1 MARAKDIIRNVVGGL
16 SRLISIVA
24 LIAIFVLSFLLI
36 RSIMQTKE
44 TQQLTATLQTI
55 RETAEQNDTDWSQ
68 GMSAVNPDYKGWLT
82 VYGTTATGPVVQ
94 GETND
99 TYLRTDI
106 YGEHSI
112 PGTLFLDE
120 RCDTK
125 QHGNLIIY
133 GHKMNDGTMFGS
145 LDKFKDEE
153 FFNENGTVCWEGEYG
168 KEYYQIFALM
178 VIPGYTTDPKFI
190 DIQEWCNNLSAAKT
204 EEMLTTIED
213 RASIYKEMA
222 FDYENDKFIF
232 LVTCDYNINNGRMVL
247 VGKRLK
253 KIGSDNSSDDTTVH
267 KEYYE
272 ITEGDADDSLP
283 SVE

>member
-68 GMSAVNPDYKGWLT
+68 GMLAVNPDYKGWLT

-145 LDKFKDEE
+145 LPSWSSPDIPQNRNSSTSKS
-153 FFNENGTVCWEGEYG
+153 G
-168 KEYYQIFALM
+168 
-178 VIPGYTTDPKFI
+178 VITSRPPRPRI
-190 DIQEWCNNLSAAKT
+190 CSPRLKT
-204 EEMLTTIED
+204 EPRFTKRWHSTT
-213 RASIYKEMA
+213 
-222 FDYENDKFIF
+222 
-232 LVTCDYNINNGRMVL
+232 RMT
-247 VGKRLK
+247 
-253 KIGSDNSSDDTTVH
+253 SS
-267 KEYYE
+267 
-272 ITEGDADDSLP
+272 S
-283 SVE
+283 SS

>member
-68 GMSAVNPDYKGWLT
+68 GMLAVNPDYKGWLT

-204 EEMLTTIED
+204 EDMLTTIED

-253 KIGSDNSSDDTTVH
+253 KNR
-267 KEYYE
+267 
-272 ITEGDADDSLP
+272 
-283 SVE
+283 

>member
-1 MARAKDIIRNVVGGL
+1 
-16 SRLISIVA
+16 
-24 LIAIFVLSFLLI
+24 
-36 RSIMQTKE
+36 
-44 TQQLTATLQTI
+44 
-55 RETAEQNDTDWSQ
+55 
-68 GMSAVNPDYKGWLT
+68 
-82 VYGTTATGPVVQ
+82 
-94 GETND
+94 
-99 TYLRTDI
+99 
-106 YGEHSI
+106 
-112 PGTLFLDE
+112 
-120 RCDTK
+120 
-125 QHGNLIIY
+125 
-133 GHKMNDGTMFGS
+133 MNDGTMFGS

-204 EEMLTTIED
+204 EDMLTTIED

-253 KIGSDNSSDDTTVH
+253 KIGSDSSSDDTTVH

-272 ITEGDADDSLP
+272 ITEGNADDSLP
-283 SVE
+283 SVG